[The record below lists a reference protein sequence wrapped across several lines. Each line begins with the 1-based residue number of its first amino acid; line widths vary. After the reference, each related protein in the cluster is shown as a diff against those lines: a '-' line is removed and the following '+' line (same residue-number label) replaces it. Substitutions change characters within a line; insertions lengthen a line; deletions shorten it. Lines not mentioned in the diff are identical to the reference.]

1 MAMTRSRKIALVISG
16 LLLML
21 LVIGVALLALV
32 YLAFRD
38 GEPDVANN
46 SVLVL
51 QVKGSLP
58 DYAAQDPIATRFF
71 GASDLS
77 LTELLLQFKKAKVDK
92 RISAILLEIDSS
104 GAGWAKADE
113 IRDAIAEFRK
123 SNKPVYAF
131 MEYGANKEYYIATAC
146 DRIYVAPIG
155 DLYINGLAAEAM
167 FYRGALDKLGVY
179 ADFYQIGKYKNAPD
193 QYTRKEMSEAQREVL
208 NAMLDDIFNR
218 YVDRIAAARQKSPTD
233 VRALIDNAPL
243 SATDALG
250 AGLIDGA
257 KYRDEVERE
266 LKERLNYKEA
276 DKLRLA
282 KFSDYRRVSAETL
295 GLNKGE
301 RIALIY
307 TSGVIMSGTSGG
319 GSPFGDGQTVGSDT
333 VVKALNDARDDKTV
347 KAIVIRVDSPGG
359 SSYASD
365 VIWHA
370 VESAK
375 EKKPVVI
382 SMGDAAASGG
392 YYISAGANKILSGP
406 STITGSI
413 GVFAG
418 KTVLK
423 GFYDWVGVNSEYVTR
438 GKNAA
443 LFRETEPFTPEERA
457 KFEGMIKDFYYGD
470 FLPKV
475 AKGRGKDVE
484 YIDSIAQGRVWTG
497 TQAKERGLVDE
508 FGGLDR
514 ALEVAKELAQIP
526 AGKSVRPVIFP
537 APKTFLEGIFGI
549 DTTDEAATAQM
560 KQQQA
565 AIAALP
571 EDMRRAF
578 RVATLLGRMQRGEV
592 MALMP
597 FELVIK

>member
-1 MAMTRSRKIALVISG
+1 MTRSRKIALVISG
-16 LLLML
+16 LLLTL
-21 LVIGVALLALV
+21 LVVGAAVFALV
-32 YLAFRD
+32 YLALRD
-38 GEPDVANN
+38 GEPEVADN

-58 DYAAQDPIATRFF
+58 DYAPQDPIATRFF
-71 GASDLS
+71 GASNLS

-113 IRDAIAEFRK
+113 IRDAIADFRA
-123 SNKPVYAF
+123 SGKPIYAF

-167 FYRGALDKLGVY
+167 FYRGALDKLGIY

-208 NAMLDDIFNR
+208 NAILDDIFNR
-218 YVDRIAAARQKSPTD
+218 YVDRIAAARQKSPED
-233 VRALIDNAPL
+233 VRALIDSAPL
-243 SATDALG
+243 SAADARA

-257 KYRDEVERE
+257 QYRDEVERE

-282 KFSDYRRVSAETL
+282 KFSDYRHVSAETL

-307 TSGVIMSGTSGG
+307 TSGVIMSGTSSGG
-319 GSPFGDGQTVGSDT
+319 GSPFGGGQIVGSDT

-365 VIWHA
+365 AIWHA
-370 VESAK
+370 VELAK

-392 YYISAGANKILSGP
+392 YYISAGANRILSGP

-443 LFRETEPFTPEERA
+443 IFRETEQFTPEERA
-457 KFEGMIKDFYYGD
+457 KFEGMIKGFYYDD

-508 FGGLDR
+508 FGGLNR

-526 AGKSVRPVIFP
+526 ADKSVRPVIFP
-537 APKTFLEGIFGI
+537 APKTFLEGLFGI
-549 DTTDEAATAQM
+549 DTSDEAATAQA

-571 EDMRRAF
+571 EDMRRAL
-578 RVATLLGRMQRGEV
+578 RVATLLGRIQRGEV
-592 MALMP
+592 LALMP
-597 FELVIK
+597 FELTIK

>member
-1 MAMTRSRKIALVISG
+1 MAMTRSRKIALLISG
-16 LLLML
+16 LLLA
-21 LVIGVALLALV
+21 VIFVGVALFALI

-38 GEPDVANN
+38 SEPAVAEN

-51 QVKGSLP
+51 PIKGSLP
-58 DYAAQDPIATRFF
+58 DYAAQDPLASRFF
-71 GASDLS
+71 GTSDLS
-77 LTELLLQFKKAKVDK
+77 LTELLLQFKKAKVDR
-92 RISAILLEIDSS
+92 RITAILLEIDSS

-113 IRDAIAEFRK
+113 IRQAISDFRQ
-123 SNKPVYAF
+123 SGKPVYAF

-155 DLYINGLAAEAM
+155 DLFINGLAAEAM
-167 FYRGALDKLGVY
+167 FYRGTLDKLGVY

-193 QYTRKEMSEAQREVL
+193 QYTRKEMSDAQREVL

-218 YVDRIAAARQKSPTD
+218 YVEGIATARQKSPAD
-233 VRALIDNAPL
+233 VRALIDSAPL
-243 SATDALG
+243 SAPA
-250 AGLIDGA
+250 AQSANLIDGA
-257 KYRDEVERE
+257 KYRDEVEKE
-266 LKERLNYKEA
+266 LKGHLKYKES

-301 RIALIY
+301 RVAVIY

-319 GSPFGDGQTVGSDT
+319 GGPFGDAQTVGSDT

-375 EKKPVVI
+375 EKKPVVV

-392 YYISAGANKILSGP
+392 YYISAGANRILSGP

-418 KTVLK
+418 KTVLR
-423 GFYDWVGVNSEYVTR
+423 GLYDWVGVNSEYVTR

-443 LFRETEPFTPEERA
+443 MFRETEQFTPEERA
-457 KFEGMIKDFYYGD
+457 KFEAMIKGFYYDD

-484 YIDSIAQGRVWTG
+484 YVDSIAQGRVWTG
-497 TQAKERGLVDE
+497 QQAKERGLVDE
-508 FGGLDR
+508 FGGLDQ
-514 ALEVAKELAQIP
+514 ALNVAKELAQIP
-526 AGKSVRPVIFP
+526 ANKSVRPVVFP
-537 APKTFLEGIFGI
+537 APKTMLEEFLGT
-549 DTTDEAATAQM
+549 DTSDEAATVQM
-560 KQQQA
+560 KQEQA
-565 AIAALP
+565 VIATLP
-571 EDMRRAF
+571 EDMRRAL
-578 RVATLLGRMQRGEV
+578 RVASLLGRMQRGEV
-592 MALMP
+592 MALLP
-597 FELVIK
+597 FELTIK